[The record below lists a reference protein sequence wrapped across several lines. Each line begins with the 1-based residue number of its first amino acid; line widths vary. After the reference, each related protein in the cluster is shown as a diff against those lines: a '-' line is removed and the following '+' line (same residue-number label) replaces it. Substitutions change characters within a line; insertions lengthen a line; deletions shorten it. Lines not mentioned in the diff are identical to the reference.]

1 MADEP
6 EQTDETGKTVKGERK
21 SAALRLAE
29 EVQKRPFAAAAIVS
43 GAAAATAGAVMGA
56 RALARRNGEGKLNSV
71 LKNAITAQ
79 EAAAVAKQQ
88 DEEGGGGSGGS

>member
-6 EQTDETGKTVKGERK
+6 KKPGKGEGK

-29 EVQKRPFAAAAIVS
+29 EMRSRPYATAAIGV

-56 RALARRNGEGKLNSV
+56 RALARRHGEGKLNSV
-71 LKNAITAQ
+71 LKNAMTAS
-79 EAAAVAKQQ
+79 EAAAACRKR
-88 DEEGGGGSGGS
+88 DEEKG